1 MNLDSLVEFVDDM
14 IVQNDYPGF
23 EPRALKIGLPESFNK
38 SGAKIFG
45 QALKHD
51 NIYVR
56 LAALR
61 WFQEKPGLMRPY
73 FRVITDFLGDA
84 DSFIRQESIL
94 CFERCGACNEETV
107 IKISRLLCDSDV
119 DVRKA
124 AAKACGKIASKLK
137 IKDGEVVEALRQAA
151 SEGDSQVRFK
161 AEKALRKIGVYD

>member
-1 MNLDSLVEFVDDM
+1 MTIEALVEFVDDM

-23 EPRALKIGLPESFNK
+23 EPRSLKIGLPESLLKGSTKLF
-38 SGAKIFG
+38 A

-51 NIYVR
+51 NVYVK

-61 WFQEKPGLMRPY
+61 WFQEKPGFVRPY
-73 FRVITDFLGDA
+73 LHVIGNLLLHE

-94 CFERCGACNEETV
+94 CLERFNACDREML
-107 IKISRLLCDSDV
+107 SRVAALLKDDDV

-137 IKDGEVVEALRQAA
+137 VKEGDVIEALKVAA
-151 SEGDSQVRFK
+151 LESSPQVRFK
-161 AEKALRKIGVYD
+161 AEKALRKIGLYS